1 MSAIDEQP
9 ATPMDK
15 SFKKF
20 VSHLIIV
27 SVSLLTIA
35 LLYMLIS
42 GKNEWRGAVFTSF
55 ILNFLNVYSGALI
68 LVKNS
73 SLAPQ
78 KFINKVLG
86 SMVVR
91 IFVNVGLIFV
101 CLQFFKFDRLV
112 FVLSFFVFYILF
124 LILELQFITKSFK
137 EKSETKV

>member
-20 VSHLIIV
+20 VANLVIV

-35 LLYMLIS
+35 LLYMLFS

-55 ILNFLNVYSGALI
+55 IINFLNVYSGALI

-73 SLAPQ
+73 SLGPQ

-86 SMVVR
+86 SMVLR

-112 FVLSFFVFYILF
+112 FVISFFAFYILF

>member
-1 MSAIDEQP
+1 MAENI
-9 ATPMDK
+9 DK

-20 VSHLIIV
+20 ISNLVIV
-27 SVSLLTIA
+27 SVVLLTIA
-35 LLYMLIS
+35 LLYMLFS

-55 ILNFLNVYSGALI
+55 IINFLNVYSGALI

-86 SMVVR
+86 SMVAR
-91 IFVNVGLIFV
+91 IFLNLGVIFV
-101 CLQFFKFDRLV
+101 CLQFFGFDRLV
-112 FVLSFFVFYILF
+112 FVLSFFAFYILF

-137 EKSETKV
+137 DKSETKV

>member
-1 MSAIDEQP
+1 
-9 ATPMDK
+9 MDK

-20 VSHLIIV
+20 VSTLVIV
-27 SVSLLTIA
+27 SVVLLTIA
-35 LLYMLIS
+35 LLYMIFS

-55 ILNFLNVYSGALI
+55 IINFVNVYSGALI
-68 LVKNS
+68 LVRNS

-86 SMVVR
+86 SMVLR

-112 FVLSFFVFYILF
+112 FVISFFVFYILF
-124 LILELQFITKSFK
+124 LILELNFITKSFR
-137 EKSETKV
+137 EKSESKV

>member
-1 MSAIDEQP
+1 MNEMNEQP
-9 ATPMDK
+9 ASPMDK

-20 VSHLIIV
+20 VAHLVIV

-35 LLYMLIS
+35 LLYMVFS

-55 ILNFLNVYSGALI
+55 IINFLNVYSGALI
-68 LVKNS
+68 LVKNA

-86 SMVVR
+86 SMVLR

-112 FVLSFFVFYILF
+112 FVISFFAFYIVF

>member
-1 MSAIDEQP
+1 MADNSP
-9 ATPMDK
+9 GTMDK

-20 VSHLIIV
+20 VSLLVIV

-35 LLYMLIS
+35 LLYMLFS

-55 ILNFLNVYSGALI
+55 IINFVNVYSGALI
-68 LVKNS
+68 LVRNA

-78 KFINKVLG
+78 KFTNKVLG

-101 CLQFFKFDRLV
+101 CLQFFGFDRLV

-124 LILELQFITKSFK
+124 LIIELQFITKSFK